1 VPGRKLVRP
10 RRDGYELRLDD
21 SERDLLRGVIG
32 ELRTLLIAESPASDP
47 AVGRLFPPA
56 YPDDLLQ
63 NLDFERTAGSGLLA
77 GRLQGLDEAEAAL
90 DAPRLS
96 EEALMA
102 LMGAVNDLRLV
113 YGTRL
118 NVTEES
124 SRDGF
129 IDERERATFDLY
141 LWLGWL
147 IEHMVEALADT
158 GSFSG

>member
-1 VPGRKLVRP
+1 MPGRKLVR
-10 RRDGYELRLDD
+10 RHRDGFELRLDD
-21 SERDLLRGVIG
+21 TERDLLRGVIG
-32 ELRTLLIAESPASDP
+32 ELRALLIAENPASDP

-77 GRLQGLDEAEAAL
+77 ERLQSLDEADAAL
-90 DAPRLS
+90 SATRLS
-96 EEALMA
+96 EDSLMA
-102 LMGAVNDLRLV
+102 LVRVVNDLRLV

-129 IDERERATFDLY
+129 TDDRERATFDLY

-147 IEHMVEALADT
+147 IEHMVEALGN
-158 GSFSG
+158 GS